1 MKVEIPSKVEEI
13 VDKFEQTGYEIY
25 IVGGAVRD
33 ILMGKSVYDWD
44 FATKATPDEILK
56 LFKDAYYTNEFGT
69 VGIPNENKDE
79 RPYEITTFRTEHGY
93 SDARRPDKVEWGK
106 TLEEDLKRR
115 DFTWNAM
122 ALKPEHE
129 SKRVKEFKSEK
140 TKTTQALTL
149 SSPFTLIDPFAGQED
164 IKDKLVRAVGDP
176 NERFSEDGLRLM
188 RAIRIATELM
198 FTIEEK
204 TFEAIR
210 VNASLI
216 NKISKERVRDE
227 LFKILKSP
235 NPYEGILLFKNSG
248 LMQEILPEME
258 KTFGVEQKSPGRH
271 HIYDVGTHSL
281 YSLKHVAERNSD
293 PVVRFATLIHD
304 IGKPQTFKKLGNG
317 TITFYNHEIIS
328 AQIVKRIAD
337 RLRFSNKEKDKLYR
351 LVRYHQFSVDER
363 QTDSALRRFLR
374 KVGLENVGDMLDL
387 RVGDR
392 LGGGARETSWR
403 LEEFKKRLIEV
414 QKQPFTVHDLKIKGN
429 DVMKVLG
436 IEPGPMVGKVLDKL
450 FEEVVEK
457 KIENEKSVLLNRI
470 KNLS

>member
-1 MKVEIPSKVEEI
+1 MKVQVPETVNEILNRFGKA
-13 VDKFEQTGYEIY
+13 GYEIY

-122 ALKPEHE
+122 ALKLERE
-129 SKRVKEFKSEK
+129 SS
-140 TKTTQALTL
+140 
-149 SSPFTLIDPFAGQED
+149 FTLIDPFAGQED

-293 PVVRFATLIHD
+293 SVVRFATLIHD
-304 IGKPQTFKKLGNG
+304 IGKPQTFKKLDNG

-337 RLRFSNKEKDKLYR
+337 RLRFSNKEKDKLYK

-374 KVGLENVGDMLDL
+374 KVGLENVPDILDL

-414 QKQPFTVHDLKIKGN
+414 QKQPFTVHDLKITGN

-436 IEPGPMVGKVLDKL
+436 IEPGPKVGEILDKL